1 MFSGSPLKRIRPLK
15 TIWPMNLYL
24 PPIVGL
30 EPTIETLQSPA
41 LAASTCSTNTTTS
54 RCNPVSPYGGSPPSP
69 PFLGEHTIEDRKKL
83 CRFSQG
89 QAYACAAAQQQCIPW
104 PGMSQSKSRLSTG
117 KIMSTGP
124 APQLPS
130 DEADLEQL
138 QRQSQRLVAEIRS
151 AGAVGGSQQI
161 AAFIK
166 RLVEWEDWFLSLQS
180 RAGEL
185 EAAAL
190 SRYSRR
196 LLEIQKD
203 SYGAKKIYLEMY
215 ADAVK
220 SEQAIRQ
227 TWNDANRESI
237 RIVSEQLQ
245 RNRQVFDEVNRK
257 WGALLRGECPYC
269 GYPLGR
275 SFACHCPCRPCHS
288 L

>member
-1 MFSGSPLKRIRPLK
+1 
-15 TIWPMNLYL
+15 
-24 PPIVGL
+24 
-30 EPTIETLQSPA
+30 
-41 LAASTCSTNTTTS
+41 
-54 RCNPVSPYGGSPPSP
+54 
-69 PFLGEHTIEDRKKL
+69 
-83 CRFSQG
+83 
-89 QAYACAAAQQQCIPW
+89 
-104 PGMSQSKSRLSTG
+104 MSQSKSRLSTG

-245 RNRQVFDEVNRK
+245 RKRQVFDEVNLK
-257 WGALLRGECPYC
+257 CGALLRGECPYC